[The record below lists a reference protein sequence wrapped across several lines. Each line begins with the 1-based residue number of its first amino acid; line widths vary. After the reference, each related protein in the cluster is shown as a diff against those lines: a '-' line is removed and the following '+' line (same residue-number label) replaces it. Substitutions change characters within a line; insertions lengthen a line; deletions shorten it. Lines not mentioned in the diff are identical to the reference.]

1 MFSDSP
7 FVFRFRTMGR
17 QAAQGSS
24 WLILAPGLALTLMA
38 LAILIW
44 PELLAY
50 MVASALLF
58 AGVSLT
64 VWGWS
69 LRRAERRRMSA
80 SSIYYEV
87 R

>member
-7 FVFRFRTMGR
+7 FVFRFRTVGR
-17 QAAQGSS
+17 RAVQGGS

-38 LAILIW
+38 LAILVW

-50 MVASALLF
+50 LVASALLF
-58 AGVSLT
+58 AGISLT
-64 VWGWS
+64 VWGWT
-69 LRRAERRRMSA
+69 LRRAERRRMSTPGV
-80 SSIYYEV
+80 YYEV